1 MKKILLMMMFVGS
14 SLCGFSQ
21 SSFVSAGGDSSS
33 PKGSLS
39 GSIGQVST
47 KYATSS
53 VGSVSQGV
61 QVVYDVLTV
70 GIDNYP
76 LISLQMEVFPNPTVS
91 GVSLSMADSQ
101 EIGGCSAKLY
111 DATGKTLQV
120 LEIID
125 AKTYI
130 QMQNYIPGI
139 YYLNVC
145 KKNTVLKNFKIIKK

>member
-1 MKKILLMMMFVGS
+1 MMFVGS

-120 LEIID
+120 LEITD

-130 QMQNYIPGI
+130 QMQNYIPGV

-145 KKNTVLKNFKIIKK
+145 KKNTVLKNFKIILNSATL

>member
-91 GVSLSMADSQ
+91 GVSLSMAD
-101 EIGGCSAKLY
+101 
-111 DATGKTLQV
+111 
-120 LEIID
+120 
-125 AKTYI
+125 
-130 QMQNYIPGI
+130 
-139 YYLNVC
+139 
-145 KKNTVLKNFKIIKK
+145 

>member
-1 MKKILLMMMFVGS
+1 MMFVGC
-14 SLCGFSQ
+14 SLWGLSQ

-39 GSIGQVST
+39 GSIGQIST
-47 KYATSS
+47 KYADAS

-76 LISLQMEVFPNPTVS
+76 SISLQMDVFPNPTVS
-91 GVSLSMADSQ
+91 GVSLSISDLQ

-111 DATGKTLQV
+111 DASGKTLQV
-120 LEIID
+120 VEITD
-125 AKTYI
+125 VKTYI
-130 QMQNYIPGI
+130 QMQNYISGV

>member
-1 MKKILLMMMFVGS
+1 MFVGS

-76 LISLQMEVFPNPTVS
+76 LISLQMDVFPNPTVS

-120 LEIID
+120 LEITD

-130 QMQNYIPGI
+130 QMQNYIPGV

-145 KKNTVLKNFKIIKK
+145 KKNTVLKNFKIKKK

>member
-1 MKKILLMMMFVGS
+1 MMFAGS
-14 SLCGFSQ
+14 SLWGFSQ

-47 KYATSS
+47 KYAASN

-76 LISLQMEVFPNPTVS
+76 SITLNMTVFPNPTVS
-91 GVSLSMADSQ
+91 GVMLNIEEMNSVSSCRAQ
-101 EIGGCSAKLY
+101 LY
-111 DATGKTLQV
+111 DAEGKLLQN
-120 LEIID
+120 IQITD
-125 AKTYI
+125 GQTYI
-130 QMQNYIPGI
+130 QMQDYVSGI
-139 YYLNVC
+139 YYLNVSQN
-145 KKNTVLKNFKIIKK
+145 KNILKNFKIIKK